1 MLGGV
6 QYFWGAIVG
15 AVVLTMLPIWFD
27 FLEDYYQ
34 ITYGL
39 LFVVLMILRPQGI
52 IGRSTGRRLS
62 VGALRERVSSRKG
75 GGSDE

>member
-1 MLGGV
+1 M

-15 AVVLTMLPIWFD
+15 ATLLTMLPIWFQ

-39 LFVVLMILRPQGI
+39 LFVVLL
-52 IGRSTGRRLS
+52 L
-62 VGALRERVSSRKG
+62 VALMEFAPDSPAMP
-75 GGSDE
+75 